1 VRENE
6 PDEEVFVLVT
16 GKCPEYLIHGWMYGK
31 EAKKKEW
38 LADYGG
44 YNAPAYFVPGE
55 SLKDMAAL
63 I

>member
-1 VRENE
+1 
-6 PDEEVFVLVT
+6 
-16 GKCPEYLIHGWMYGK
+16 MYGK